1 MMRLEGEQVSKSE
14 TSLTLEDRLD
24 NQCTTIEMQYLQ
36 IAALKGR
43 ITRLSHALEAA
54 QERIAQ
60 LENGMIPV
68 TKGGGN
74 DISG

>member
-1 MMRLEGEQVSKSE
+1 MDKSE
-14 TSLTLEDRLD
+14 ISLTLEDRLE
-24 NQCTTIEMQYLQ
+24 NQRTIIEMQYLQ
-36 IAALKGR
+36 IAALKDR

-68 TKGGGN
+68 VRAGSN
-74 DISG
+74 DGD